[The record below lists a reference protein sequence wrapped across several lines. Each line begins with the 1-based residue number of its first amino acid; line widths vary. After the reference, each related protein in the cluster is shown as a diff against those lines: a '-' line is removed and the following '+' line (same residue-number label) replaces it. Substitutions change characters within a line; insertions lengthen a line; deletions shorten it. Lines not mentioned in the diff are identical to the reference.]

1 MARILSPIGIGNR
14 KISRSWIAELRE
26 RTEGASDDVAVKL
39 HRLHVQLSPMIKE
52 AKKLKSGFVKY
63 TNKQYA
69 LECGANKW
77 VNVHSSGLPF
87 DQLLDIKILFECSHL
102 HDGQPGF
109 TESEFIEHFA
119 PIFCQSKDPTQ
130 IKIWFVSIDQDANG
144 CIDWDEF
151 SSYLMRTQYN
161 SDREKKV
168 SYITRGVEPESPP
181 PAQSNISN
189 ITYNPHLR
197 EYYTSSS
204 DGTIRTWDST
214 NLQDRGIFH
223 YGDGN
228 IVHGLHFLPSSNR
241 LVVGQ
246 FDRLV
251 FMYQCGS
258 RTGSA
263 TGPRLQRAF
272 KGQTVTAG
280 LWFCPFV
287 LNGVNENHIN
297 KTH

>member
-1 MARILSPIGIGNR
+1 MTRIPPLHTTGLGNR
-14 KISRSWIAELRE
+14 KASRTWIVGLRE
-26 RTEGASDDVAVKL
+26 RAEVTRDDIAAKL
-39 HRLHVQLSPMIKE
+39 HRLHVRLGDMIKE
-52 AKKLKSGFVKY
+52 AKKLKSDFVSY

-77 VNVHSSGLPF
+77 VNLHSSGLPF
-87 DQLLDIKILFECSHL
+87 DELLDIKILFECSHI

-109 TESEFIEHFA
+109 AESGFVEHFA
-119 PIFCQSKDPTQ
+119 PIFCHSKDPTQ

-151 SSYLMRTQYN
+151 SSYLMKTQYN
-161 SDREKKV
+161 ADREKQV
-168 SYITRGVEPESPP
+168 SYITRGVEPESS
-181 PAQSNISN
+181 PAQSNINN
-189 ITYNPHLR
+189 ISHNPLLR

-204 DGTIRTWDST
+204 DGTVRIWDSV

-228 IVHGLHFLPSSNR
+228 IVNGLHFLPSSNR

-246 FDRLV
+246 FDRLI
-251 FMYQCGS
+251 FMYHCGN
-258 RTGSA
+258 RTGSK

-272 KGQTVTAG
+272 RGQTVTAG
-280 LWFCPFV
+280 V
-287 LNGVNENHIN
+287 LFIS
-297 KTH
+297 